1 MEKKNFRDAMNLLFE
16 AKDAQIEVSN
26 AGRKGSLTRSIISL
40 NRKRN
45 LDIERDDQIMKLLAK
60 LEAKGNVPIRLH
72 DAIADIVGKMFLNSS
87 RAFS

>member
-1 MEKKNFRDAMNLLFE
+1 MEKKNFRDAISLLFE

-26 AGRKGSLTRSIISL
+26 AGRKGSLTQSVISL

-45 LDIERDDQIMKLLAK
+45 LDIERDEQIMKLLAK
-60 LEAKGNVPIRLH
+60 LEAKGNVPQKLLEP
-72 DAIADIVGKMFLNSS
+72 IADIIGKMFVTSS